1 MIVNML
7 EVQSSN
13 KNYHPP
19 PYLSACSFDY
29 LKVVIIIFYDDIND
43 CNFIYIARFII
54 GWFIGGVPW
63 YVGTLILMFVQMDC
77 REESGLIACTIA
89 VSFLLQI
96 ISFSH
101 VLI

>member
-1 MIVNML
+1 MVL
-7 EVQSSN
+7 
-13 KNYHPP
+13 
-19 PYLSACSFDY
+19 
-29 LKVVIIIFYDDIND
+29 VIL
-43 CNFIYIARFII
+43 IYASLFVKQVT
-54 GWFIGGVPW
+54 WFIGGVPW